1 MQRMNGNTR
10 LDFGPPIELARELDF
25 MLGAMAV
32 RPSASEVVVDDVA
45 RRIEP
50 RVMQALVA
58 LAQADEGV
66 VSRDELMARCW
77 TGMVVSEDAVTR
89 AVGQV
94 RRLTELAPAAF
105 TVETIPKIGYRL
117 IRADAAPAGPDA
129 SLSPSA
135 PPQQRLSLAAS
146 LALAAVVGLTVIAGA
161 FDVGLSYSSAPAV
174 SEAAQQPDPLG
185 TKSADARDL
194 QLRATALMRAGG
206 RDNTLRAE
214 RLLREALEL
223 DPSFHAAR
231 ETLIIALMSA
241 ATFAPE
247 RAGKSYGEIAD
258 LLDDEI
264 VETPLV
270 WRAYVMRGF
279 QHAFEHDWLAAER
292 SLAKARDGAPPAA
305 AHALGALET
314 FLRGNVGRIT
324 DSVELVQGQARAQ
337 PLGLNES
344 QGLQQWLDRLGRHDE
359 AEAEYVRS
367 RDLPGDRSSMELA
380 ALVRALGARDQER
393 VGQQFQ
399 RYLET
404 GWARSGDRALFALQD
419 APSEALA
426 LLGKQI
432 EGYRDEGAMPPF
444 LAAAWA
450 SYYGDSNLAVAALR
464 ASPASLFARVGTI
477 WDPVFAE
484 ARQTSAFKTFLRDFG
499 FVEYWR
505 AQDDW
510 GDFCRPFGNDDF
522 ECR

>member
-1 MQRMNGNTR
+1 MNRTKLAFR
-10 LDFGPPIELARELDF
+10 PPVELAQEAEF
-25 MLGAMAV
+25 ALGALTI
-32 RPSASEVVVDDVA
+32 RPSASEVVVGAVT

-58 LAQADEGV
+58 LVQAGEAV

-77 TGMVVSEDAVTR
+77 TGMVVGEDAITR

-117 IRADAAPAGPDA
+117 IRAASVPAAADPTSPLAPQRKLSGP
-129 SLSPSA
+129 
-135 PPQQRLSLAAS
+135 AS
-146 LALAAVVGLTVIAGA
+146 LALAAVVGLTAIAGA
-161 FDVGLSYSSAPAV
+161 FAVGLSYSSPPTV
-174 SEAAQQPDPLG
+174 SEGDQQRALLG

-194 QLRATALMRAGG
+194 QLRATALMGAGG

-214 RLLREALEL
+214 QLLREALEL

-231 ETLIIALMSA
+231 ETLIVALMSV

-247 RAGKSYGEIAD
+247 RAGNAYGEIAD

-279 QHAFEHDWLAAER
+279 QNAFEHDWSAAER
-292 SLAKARDGAPPAA
+292 SLAKARDGAPASAA
-305 AHALGALET
+305 YALGALET
-314 FLRGNVGRIT
+314 FVRGNVGHIK
-324 DSVELVQGQARAQ
+324 DSFELVQGQARAQ

-344 QGLQQWLDRLGRHDE
+344 QGLQQWLDRLGRRHE
-359 AEAEYVRS
+359 AETEYVRS

-380 ALVRALGARDQER
+380 ALVRALGTRDPGR
-393 VGQQFQ
+393 IADQFQ

-404 GWARSGDRALFALQD
+404 GWARSGDHALFALQGT
-419 APSEALA
+419 PSEALS
-426 LLGKQI
+426 LLRKQI
-432 EGYRDEGAMPPF
+432 EGWRDQGAMPPF

-450 SYYGDSNLAVAALR
+450 SYYGDTDLAVEALR
-464 ASPASLFARVGTI
+464 AAPASLFARVGTI

-484 ARQTSAFKTFLRDFG
+484 ARQTSAFKSFLRDFG

-510 GDFCRPFGNDDF
+510 GDFCHPLSGDDF
-522 ECR
+522 ECH